1 MSGTLLSPSELATAA
16 NLEILM
22 LLKLQ
27 AKFRF
32 HIARKHAFDLKLI
45 MLNFFMFDPH
55 FLALC
60 AKFHGFRNLPSR
72 EYEYLSPT
80 RAVRHWGRVGGR
92 RHSCG

>member
-45 MLNFFMFDPH
+45 MLNFLCSTHISWHYVPNFM
-55 FLALC
+55 ALEIYHLENMNIC
-60 AKFHGFRNLPSR
+60 LPR
-72 EYEYLSPT
+72 EL
-80 RAVRHWGRVGGR
+80 
-92 RHSCG
+92 